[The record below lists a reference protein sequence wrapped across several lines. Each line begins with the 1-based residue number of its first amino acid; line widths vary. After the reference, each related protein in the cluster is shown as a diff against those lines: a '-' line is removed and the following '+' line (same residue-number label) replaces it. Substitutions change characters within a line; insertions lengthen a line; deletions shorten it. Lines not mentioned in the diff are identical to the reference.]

1 MDTFSANIA
10 GFAQR
15 ELESIITR
23 LGNHYGFNI
32 QEAMM
37 VLDEERKPVSNLPV
51 TKVPV
56 SDLPVTKVPVSNL
69 PVTKVPVSNLPVTK
83 VPVSDLPVTDEP
95 VSNLPVTDEPVTT
108 KTKKWIKPRWVFP
121 WTGHVVSNWCN
132 GLRSNKGLLSQ
143 CQYPIKSNGMCS
155 LCFKQTQEKG
165 SPANGCVNDRVEH
178 DKKGESES
186 YTTSDGKKALLFNKV
201 WKKMVKEG
209 DVNKEDYIKEAIMF
223 GYMITDDMF
232 EGEVSKKGRPKK
244 VVSKSKGEN
253 EFDEK
258 VRSAVAS
265 IETAVTPIE
274 TAVTPIET
282 AVTPIETAVTP
293 IETAVTP
300 IETAVTPIETAVTPI
315 ETAVTPIETPIEEDE
330 LGVTPIEEEVLDVKR
345 FSFKG
350 TDYLLDVEHNIVYDV
365 DTHDA
370 VGVWDETNDIIKELD
385 PESSD
390 EEGDDEE

>member
-37 VLDEERKPVSNLPV
+37 VLDEERK
-51 TKVPV
+51 
-56 SDLPVTKVPVSNL
+56 
-69 PVTKVPVSNLPVTK
+69 PVSNLPVTK

-282 AVTPIETAVTP
+282 
-293 IETAVTP
+293 
-300 IETAVTPIETAVTPI
+300 
-315 ETAVTPIETPIEEDE
+315 PIEEDE

>member
-32 QEAMM
+32 KEAMM

-56 SDLPVTKVPVSNL
+56 TKVPVSE
-69 PVTKVPVSNLPVTK
+69 
-83 VPVSDLPVTDEP
+83 LPVTDEP
-95 VSNLPVTDEPVTT
+95 VSELPVTDEPVST

-178 DKKGESES
+178 DKKGESET

-274 TAVTPIET
+274 PAVTPIEPAVTPIETAVEPIET
-282 AVTPIETAVTP
+282 AVTPIEPAV
-293 IETAVTP
+293 
-300 IETAVTPIETAVTPI
+300 
-315 ETAVTPIETPIEEDE
+315 TPIEEDE
-330 LGVTPIEEEVLDVKR
+330 PAVTPIVEEVLDVKR
-345 FSFKG
+345 FNFKG
-350 TDYLLDVEHNIVYDV
+350 TDYLLSEHNILYDV